1 MQGGCGGF
9 CNMGTCYFS
18 FLGLFRS
25 LFVLQAHPAC
35 FYFSLHHNPIA
46 FMHENYKA
54 SKACKEK
61 ETKDASS
68 IVNVKW
74 YQVLTFGIFPILL
87 PPIYWLGSWPFVTI
101 STGLAYHSSL
111 DCVSSDSTHSK
122 STEVYNWWFLHQD
135 KLIQLV
141 DLDHCWR
148 QCGLVMLG
156 SCHNLCIFGNSFC
169 CLFLYTQCNCC
180 KLLLSFWPL
189 DFECS
194 NTIRWVIV

>member
-1 MQGGCGGF
+1 MITRSNLVEQLREYQIRSKHDWASVSF
-9 CNMGTCYFS
+9 FSSTSSNITTSS

-74 YQVLTFGIFPILL
+74 HQVLTFGIFPILL
-87 PPIYWLGSWPFVTI
+87 PFIYWLGSWPFVTI

-122 STEVYNWWFLHQD
+122 STEVYN
-135 KLIQLV
+135 
-141 DLDHCWR
+141 
-148 QCGLVMLG
+148 
-156 SCHNLCIFGNSFC
+156 
-169 CLFLYTQCNCC
+169 
-180 KLLLSFWPL
+180 
-189 DFECS
+189 
-194 NTIRWVIV
+194 